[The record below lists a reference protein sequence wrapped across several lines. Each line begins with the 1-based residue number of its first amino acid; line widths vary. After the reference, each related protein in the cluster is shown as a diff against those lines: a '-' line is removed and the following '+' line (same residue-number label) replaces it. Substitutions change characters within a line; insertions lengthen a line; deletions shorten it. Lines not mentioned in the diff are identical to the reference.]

1 MKNDRKENLNFR
13 SSPVSVKKSELPRR
27 RSQRISEEIT
37 DKLRLGYK
45 EKDGSSSAPA
55 RWMKRAQHI

>member
-1 MKNDRKENLNFR
+1 
-13 SSPVSVKKSELPRR
+13 VKKSELPRR

-37 DKLRLGYK
+37 DKLRLRYK

-55 RWMKRAQHI
+55 W